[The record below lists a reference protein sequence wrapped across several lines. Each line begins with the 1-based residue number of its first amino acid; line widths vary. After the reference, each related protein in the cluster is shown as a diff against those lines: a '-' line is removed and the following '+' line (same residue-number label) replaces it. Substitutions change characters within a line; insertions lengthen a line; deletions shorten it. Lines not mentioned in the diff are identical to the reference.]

1 MKLVTCMIALVV
13 ALSISCGGTQAAK
26 VKQVAYDCTT
36 VDIGKIIPEIG
47 MTVFQNVMAIV
58 QAGADGWADKLLEI
72 GTRYGKDTLACA
84 AKATY
89 NALTARPVGA
99 QASAPSASARRAQ
112 SFIDAQGFSYR

>member
-1 MKLVTCMIALVV
+1 MKLVTYMTALIV

-26 VKQVAYDCTT
+26 VKPVAYDCATI
-36 VDIGKIIPEIG
+36 DIGKTIPEIG
-47 MTVFQNVMAIV
+47 MTVFQNVIAII
-58 QAGADGWADKLLEI
+58 QAGADGWTDKLLEI

-89 NALTARPVGA
+89 DALTAHPVGA